1 MTVKT
6 IFKKPWV
13 YLVFTKKY
21 SRGGGNGGVYQR
33 KKNILRGYPED
44 SKREMT
50 KIGEY
55 SQN

>member
-21 SRGGGNGGVYQR
+21 RRGGGNGSVYQR
-33 KKNILRGYPED
+33 GKKKKVNILRRVTL
-44 SKREMT
+44 KILRE
-50 KIGEY
+50 K
-55 SQN
+55 

>member
-1 MTVKT
+1 MA
-6 IFKKPWV
+6 
-13 YLVFTKKY
+13 VFTKGKKKY
-21 SRGGGNGGVYQR
+21 FE
-33 KKNILRGYPED
+33 KGYPED